1 MQNLNS
7 LVTFAQVVDAGSFSE
22 AARRSGTSKSSVS
35 KIVTKLEKDLGARLL
50 NRSTRSLS
58 LTEVGSAI
66 YEHCGRIL
74 EEIEQAEQLAAQL
87 HSEPRG
93 TIKVSAS
100 VAFGTLHISPALP
113 QFLAQNPDMKVDLT
127 IRDRFVDLAED
138 GYDLALRITREPDI
152 NLVAR
157 RLAPIRRKVC
167 ASPEYFRQHGVPH
180 FPHDLSRHNCLHYT
194 HMSAQG
200 TWRFH
205 GPDQDIVVPV
215 SGNLR
220 INDDEALSQAVLGGL
235 GVALLPTFI
244 IGKDLQAGR
253 LRAVLSEYVPLEQ
266 FVYAVYLPTRHI
278 PSKVRAFIDF
288 FVEKFSPTPYWD
300 LTE

>member
-22 AARRSGTSKSSVS
+22 AARRSGTAKSSVS
-35 KIVTKLEKDLGARLL
+35 KTVTKLEKDLGARLL
-50 NRSTRSLS
+50 NRNTRSLS
-58 LTEVGSAI
+58 LTEVGAAL

-74 EEIEQAEQLAAQL
+74 EEIEQAERLAAEL

-113 QFLAQNPDMKVDLT
+113 QFLAQNPDVKVDLT

-138 GYDLALRITREPDI
+138 GFDLALRITREPDI

-167 ASPEYFRQHGVPH
+167 ASPEYFRKHGVPRT
-180 FPHDLSRHNCLHYT
+180 PQDLSRHNCLHYT
-194 HMSAQG
+194 HMSVQG

-205 GPDQDIVVPV
+205 GPDQDVTVPV

-253 LRAVLSEYVPLEQ
+253 LRAVLSEYVPIEQ

-288 FVEKFSPTPYWD
+288 FVEKFGSTPYWD
-300 LTE
+300 LPE